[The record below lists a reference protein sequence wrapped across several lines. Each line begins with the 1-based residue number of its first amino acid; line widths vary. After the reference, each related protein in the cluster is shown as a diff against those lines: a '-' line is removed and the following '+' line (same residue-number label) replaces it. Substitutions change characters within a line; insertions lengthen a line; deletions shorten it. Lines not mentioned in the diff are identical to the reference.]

1 MFLFGLHFGEG
12 SLHNLGRPGIDIGKP
27 AAVCPKSDGSGS
39 MPKPATDGQDV
50 HSGGDEL
57 GDLGML
63 DGVQAPWLKPLARRG
78 ALAALIANL
87 RASTASARALRGPS
101 LLNLFGDARSV
112 SDERCATK

>member
-1 MFLFGLHFGEG
+1 MVRMF
-12 SLHNLGRPGIDIGKP
+12 IP
-27 AAVCPKSDGSGS
+27 AAMNWETWACSMVCKRRG
-39 MPKPATDGQDV
+39 
-50 HSGGDEL
+50 
-57 GDLGML
+57 
-63 DGVQAPWLKPLARRG
+63 LKPLARSG